1 MHNAVS
7 SRCSS
12 RAARHRRLDLF
23 LSSSLLHRSIVGGPQ
38 LKGVNYHVASSTYIL
53 FNLAA

>member
-38 LKGVNYHVASSTYIL
+38 LKDLKFWCWNNFA
-53 FNLAA
+53 FKLAEKL